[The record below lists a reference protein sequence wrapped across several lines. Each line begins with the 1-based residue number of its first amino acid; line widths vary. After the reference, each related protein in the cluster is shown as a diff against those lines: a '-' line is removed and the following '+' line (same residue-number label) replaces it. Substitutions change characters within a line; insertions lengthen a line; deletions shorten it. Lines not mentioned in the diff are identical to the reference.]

1 MKSAMSDLN
10 SLILEQLQWFI
21 GGGILLILIL
31 LVMVLTQGAK
41 LRKMRRK
48 YDLMMAGS
56 GVENLE
62 TLLIDLKVQMDSIE
76 DEHEQQR
83 KTLETVLAKLQQ
95 VKGKIGI
102 KRYNAFSG
110 QGSDLS
116 FSIAIVDEKK
126 NGVVISALYSRDSS
140 YVYAKPLAAGESS
153 YALSPEEV
161 EAISL
166 ALQQA

>member
-1 MKSAMSDLN
+1 MSDLN
-10 SLILEQLQWFI
+10 SLIMEQLQWFV
-21 GGGILLILIL
+21 GGVILLILIL

-48 YDLMMAGS
+48 YDLMMEGS

-76 DEHEQQR
+76 DEQEQQR
-83 KTLETVLAKLQQ
+83 QSLGVLLAKLQQ
-95 VKGKIGI
+95 VKGQIGM
-102 KRYNAFSG
+102 KRYNAFSD

-116 FSIAIVDEKK
+116 FSLAIVDEKK

-140 YVYAKPLAAGESS
+140 YVYAKPLAAGESK

-161 EAISL
+161 EAINL
-166 ALQQA
+166 ALQQG

>member
-1 MKSAMSDLN
+1 MSDLN
-10 SLILEQLQWFI
+10 SLIMEQLQWFI
-21 GGGILLILIL
+21 GGVIFLILIL

-62 TLLIDLKVQMDSIE
+62 TLLIDLKVQMDSVE
-76 DEHEQQR
+76 DEQEEQR
-83 KTLETVLAKLQQ
+83 KSLEILITKLQQ
-95 VKGKIGI
+95 VKGQVGI
-102 KRYNAFSG
+102 KRYNAFSD

-116 FSIAIVDEKK
+116 FSLAIMDEKK

-140 YVYAKPLAAGESS
+140 YVYAKPLAAGEST

-166 ALQQA
+166 AVQQG

>member
-1 MKSAMSDLN
+1 MSDLN
-10 SLILEQLQWFI
+10 SLIMEQLQWFI
-21 GGGILLILIL
+21 GGVILLILIL

-41 LRKMRRK
+41 LRKMHRK

-62 TLLIDLKVQMDSIE
+62 TLLIDLKVQMDSVE
-76 DEHEQQR
+76 DEQEEQR
-83 KTLETVLAKLQQ
+83 KSLKILLTKLQQ
-95 VKGKIGI
+95 VKGQVGI
-102 KRYNAFSG
+102 KRYNAFSD

-116 FSIAIVDEKK
+116 FSLAIMDEKK
-126 NGVVISALYSRDSS
+126 NGVVISAIYSRDSS
-140 YVYAKPLAAGESS
+140 YVYAKPLAAGEST

-166 ALQQA
+166 AVQQG

>member
-1 MKSAMSDLN
+1 MSDLN
-10 SLILEQLQWFI
+10 SLIMEQLQWFV
-21 GGGILLILIL
+21 GGVILLILIL

-48 YDLMMAGS
+48 YDLMMEGS

-76 DEHEQQR
+76 DEQEQQR
-83 KTLETVLAKLQQ
+83 HSLGVLLAKLQQ
-95 VKGKIGI
+95 VKGQIGM
-102 KRYNAFSG
+102 KRYNAFSD

-116 FSIAIVDEKK
+116 FSLAIVDEKK

-140 YVYAKPLAAGESS
+140 YVYAKPLAAGESK

-161 EAISL
+161 EAINL
-166 ALQQA
+166 ALQQG

>member
-1 MKSAMSDLN
+1 MSDLN
-10 SLILEQLQWFI
+10 SLIMEQLQWFI
-21 GGGILLILIL
+21 GGVVLLILIL

-41 LRKMRRK
+41 LRKIRKK

-76 DEHEQQR
+76 DEQEVQR
-83 KTLETVLAKLQQ
+83 KSLGILLSKLQQ
-95 VKGKIGI
+95 VKGQVGI
-102 KRYNAFSG
+102 KRYNAFSD

-116 FSIAIVDEKK
+116 FSLAIVDEKK

-140 YVYAKPLAAGESS
+140 YVYAKPLTAGEST

-166 ALQQA
+166 AVQQG

>member
-1 MKSAMSDLN
+1 MSDLN
-10 SLILEQLQWFI
+10 SLIMEQLQWFI
-21 GGGILLILIL
+21 GGVILLILIL

-62 TLLIDLKVQMDSIE
+62 TLLIDLKVQMDSVE
-76 DEHEQQR
+76 DEQEEQR
-83 KTLETVLAKLQQ
+83 KSLEILLTKLQQ
-95 VKGKIGI
+95 VKGQVGI
-102 KRYNAFSG
+102 KRYNAFSD

-116 FSIAIVDEKK
+116 FSLAIMDEKK

-140 YVYAKPLAAGESS
+140 YVYAKPLAAGEST

-166 ALQQA
+166 AVQQG

>member
-1 MKSAMSDLN
+1 MSDLN
-10 SLILEQLQWFI
+10 NLILEQLQWFV
-21 GGGILLILIL
+21 GGVILLILIL
-31 LVMVLTQGAK
+31 LVMVFTQSAK
-41 LRKMRRK
+41 LRKMRRT
-48 YDLMMAGS
+48 YETMMAGS

-62 TLLIDLKVQMDSIE
+62 TLLIDLKVQMDAID
-76 DEHEQQR
+76 DEQKYQR
-83 KTLETVLAKLQQ
+83 KSQEIILTKLKQAKGN
-95 VKGKIGI
+95 VGI
-102 KRYNAFSG
+102 KRYNAFSD

-140 YVYAKPLAAGESS
+140 YVYAKPLAAGEST

-166 ALQQA
+166 AVQQG

>member
-1 MKSAMSDLN
+1 MSDLN
-10 SLILEQLQWFI
+10 SLIMEQLQWFI
-21 GGGILLILIL
+21 GGVMLLILIL
-31 LVMVLTQGAK
+31 LVMAITQGAK

-48 YDLMMAGS
+48 YDLMMEGS

-62 TLLIDLKVQMDSIE
+62 TLLVDLKVQMDAIE
-76 DEHEQQR
+76 DEQEQQR
-83 KTLETVLAKLQQ
+83 KAQEMLLTKLQQ
-95 VKGKIGI
+95 VKGKVGI
-102 KRYNAFSG
+102 KRYNAFSD

-140 YVYAKPLAAGESS
+140 YVYAKPLAAGEST
-153 YALSPEEV
+153 YALSPEEI

-166 ALQQA
+166 AGQQG

>member
-1 MKSAMSDLN
+1 MSDLN
-10 SLILEQLQWFI
+10 SLIMEQLQWFI
-21 GGGILLILIL
+21 GGVILLILIL

-76 DEHEQQR
+76 DEQQQQR
-83 KTLETVLAKLQQ
+83 KSLELLLTKMQQ
-95 VKGKIGI
+95 VKGQVGI
-102 KRYNAFSG
+102 KRYNAFTG

-140 YVYAKPLAAGESS
+140 YVYAKPLAVGESS

-161 EAISL
+161 EAINL
-166 ALQQA
+166 ALQQG

>member
-1 MKSAMSDLN
+1 MSDLN
-10 SLILEQLQWFI
+10 GLIMEQLQWFI
-21 GGGILLILIL
+21 GGVILLILIL
-31 LVMVLTQGAK
+31 LVMVLAQGAK
-41 LRKMRRK
+41 LRKIRRK

-76 DEHEQQR
+76 DEQEQQR
-83 KTLETVLAKLQQ
+83 KSMELLLTKLQQ
-95 VKGKIGI
+95 IKGRVGI

-140 YVYAKPLAAGESS
+140 YVYAKPLAVGEST
-153 YALSPEEV
+153 YALSPEET
-161 EAISL
+161 EAINL
-166 ALQQA
+166 AVQQG